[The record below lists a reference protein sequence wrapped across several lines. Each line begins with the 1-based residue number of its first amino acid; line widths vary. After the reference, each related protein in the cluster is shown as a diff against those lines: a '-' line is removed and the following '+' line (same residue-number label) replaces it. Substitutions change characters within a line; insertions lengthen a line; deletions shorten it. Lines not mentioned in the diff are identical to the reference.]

1 MHKISIAIP
10 TYNRKDYLKECIESI
25 LTQSFSD
32 FKIYVFDNCSDYNI
46 EKFINDFSDT
56 RIELIKSPQNLGN
69 IGNFERIYNYDFPS
83 EYLVIFH
90 DDDTMHP
97 KFLEINYNLLQKNYK
112 AVFSASSMEFIS
124 DDRKINIFKE
134 LNKELNII
142 NIKDKRDFVRL
153 LLNNFNL
160 CFDSVVYRTSYI
172 GKHFSI
178 FSEKYGKWCDR
189 PYLVELSNKG
199 PVLIIDEK
207 LVNYRIHLS
216 QDSQALSGDKQN
228 ELLSLFSLYKETL
241 LNGTENNEDTNLYYS
256 YSTNFL
262 LLSGFSFAKNLSDYL
277 KFIEQAKKIG
287 LFKLSHLNLRGIWYI
302 LVNIKKLY

>member
-10 TYNRKDYLKECIESI
+10 TYNREDYLKECIESI
-25 LTQSFSD
+25 LAQSFSD
-32 FKIYVFDNCSDYNI
+32 FRIYVFDNCSEYNI
-46 EKFINDFSDT
+46 EKFINDFNDT
-56 RIELIKSPQNLGN
+56 RIELIKSPKNLGN

-97 KFLEINYNLLQKNYK
+97 KFLEINYDLLQKNDK
-112 AVFSASSMEFIS
+112 AVFSASSMKFIS
-124 DDRKINIFKE
+124 DHRKIKIFRE
-134 LNKELNII
+134 LNRELKII
-142 NIKDKRDFVRL
+142 NTLSKRDFVRL
-153 LLNNFNL
+153 LLNNFKL
-160 CFDSVVYRTSYI
+160 CFGSVVYRTAYI

-178 FSEKYGKWCDR
+178 FSEKYGKWGDR
-189 PYLVELSNKG
+189 PYLVELSNSG

-241 LNGTENNEDTNLYYS
+241 LNGTENKKDINLYYS

-262 LLSGFSFAKNLSDYL
+262 LLSGFSFARDLSEYI
-277 KFIEQAKKIG
+277 KFIGQAKKIG
-287 LFKLSHLNLRGIWYI
+287 LFKFRHLNLRGIWYI